1 MQKEPDRYAELISV
15 FEGVPEG
22 DLVVIRPLVR
32 EVVYLEQEMDRLRK
46 LPHVVVHPKHPEI
59 QKTTP
64 AAREYKICSQSYMNA
79 IRILLGVLRKADAAA
94 EDELLK
100 RLEEFMA

>member
-1 MQKEPDRYAELISV
+1 MQKGPDRYAELLSV

-22 DLVVIRPLVR
+22 DLIVIRPLIR

-46 LPHVVVHPKHPEI
+46 LPHVVVHPKHPDI

-64 AAREYKICSQSYMNA
+64 AAKEYKVCSQSYMNA
-79 IRILLGVLRKADAAA
+79 VRILLNVIRKADASA

-100 RLEEFMA
+100 RLEDFMA

>member
-1 MQKEPDRYAELISV
+1 MQKEADRYAELLSV
-15 FEGVPEG
+15 FQGVPEG
-22 DLVVIRPLVR
+22 DVAVIRPLIK
-32 EVVYLEQEMDRLRK
+32 EVAYLETEMDRLRK
-46 LPHVVVHPKHPEI
+46 MPHVVVHPKHPEI

-64 AAREYKICSQSYMNA
+64 AAREYKTCSQSYMNA

-100 RLEEFMA
+100 RLEEFM